1 MGVTAAANRNQ
12 SGMTAPRIVASHV
25 LLHFRPLRL

>member
-25 LLHFRPLRL
+25 LLHCPLRL